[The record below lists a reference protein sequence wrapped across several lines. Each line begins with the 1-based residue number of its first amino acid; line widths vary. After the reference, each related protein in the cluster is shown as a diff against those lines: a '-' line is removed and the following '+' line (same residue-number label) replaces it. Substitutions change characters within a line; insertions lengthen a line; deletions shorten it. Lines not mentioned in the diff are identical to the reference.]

1 MRSGVWISESE
12 HQTLLD
18 SYEQLRKAEKYV
30 ERAKKELDECLV
42 LNLMSIRTRKELL
55 GESGGEAFQRELKA
69 ALDHEEKGVAS
80 TVQQLL
86 TNSADEMHKIMV
98 SLSHIRTL
106 KPVSV
111 ATG

>member
-1 MRSGVWISESE
+1 
-12 HQTLLD
+12 
-18 SYEQLRKAEKYV
+18 
-30 ERAKKELDECLV
+30 
-42 LNLMSIRTRKELL
+42 MSIRTRKELL

-69 ALDHEEKGVAS
+69 ALDHEEKGVES

-86 TNSADEMHKIMV
+86 TNSTDEMHKIMM
-98 SLSHIRTL
+98 SLSHFKTL